1 MRILIVE
8 DEKKVAEFIKD
19 GLKMS
24 NFKIDLAWEGNKGL
38 EMALVNNYNVI
49 LLDYMLPGLTG
60 LEVLKALKKEK
71 CASKVIMLTAKDDVE
86 DKVACLN
93 AGADDYMVKPFAFD
107 ELVARIRVVMRRNEQ
122 DLPSVLT
129 FEGIEMNLL
138 NMEVQ
143 REGRKLDLTSQE
155 LSLLEYFLRHPNQLV
170 SRTQLLEHVWGD
182 NEYGYT
188 NKIEVYIFY
197 LRQKIDKGFST
208 SLLHTIRGK
217 GYILKI

>member
-1 MRILIVE
+1 MRILVVE
-8 DEKKVAEFIKD
+8 DEKKVAEFIRD

-24 NFKIDLAWEGNKGL
+24 NFKTDLAQDGIAGL

-49 LLDYMLPGLTG
+49 LLDYMLPGMTG
-60 LEVLKALKKEK
+60 VEVLNALRKMK
-71 CASKVIMLTAKDDVE
+71 CPSKVIMLTAKDEVE
-86 DKVACLN
+86 DKVECLN
-93 AGADDYMVKPFAFD
+93 AGADDYIVKPFAFE
-107 ELVARIRVVMRRNEQ
+107 ELLARIRVVLRRNEQ
-122 DLPSVLT
+122 DVPSVLD

-138 NMEVQ
+138 NMEVS
-143 REGRKLDLTSQE
+143 REGRKLELTSQE

-217 GYILKI
+217 GYILKK

>member
-122 DLPSVLT
+122 DIPSVLT

>member
-1 MRILIVE
+1 
-8 DEKKVAEFIKD
+8 
-19 GLKMS
+19 MS

-170 SRTQLLEHVWGD
+170 SRTQLLENVWGD

-188 NKIEVYIFY
+188 NKFEVYIFY

>member
-1 MRILIVE
+1 
-8 DEKKVAEFIKD
+8 
-19 GLKMS
+19 MS